1 MMLFSADLA
10 FVFDLENLK
19 IVVNALFSDVN
30 IFRKTL
36 RYFAIKNEFISSYNK
51 VKQEKV
57 HKRMQIS

>member
-10 FVFDLENLK
+10 FVFDHENLK
-19 IVVNALFSDVN
+19 IEVNALFSDVN

-36 RYFAIKNEFISSYNK
+36 SHFAIKNEFISSYNK

-57 HKRMQIS
+57 QKRMQIS